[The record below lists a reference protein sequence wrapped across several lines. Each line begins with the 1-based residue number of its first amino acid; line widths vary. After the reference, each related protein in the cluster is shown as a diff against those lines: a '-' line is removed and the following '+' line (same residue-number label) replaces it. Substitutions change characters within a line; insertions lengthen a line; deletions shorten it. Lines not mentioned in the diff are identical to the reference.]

1 MHREKSNK
9 MIPAGTANGKPKQ
22 AKAFICNVCNVCNVK
37 EGRVNVISY
46 HIEAN
51 HLEGIS
57 VVCGVCDKTFSSRFV
72 LSVHKNKFHK

>member
-22 AKAFICNVCNVCNVK
+22 AKAFICKVCGK
-37 EGRVNVISY
+37 EGRANVISY